1 MQEEASIVSS
11 NVYNSL
17 QRNLYRG
24 PEIGFS
30 YGGSLFAV
38 LQERKASMT
47 RLRPM
52 PRWWIVGFSMALLAA
67 GPVGR
72 AVAQTQ
78 HGIGKVRDAFAQG
91 DARALLGDASD
102 RIEIA
107 LLGRSRLYSRAQAF
121 YVMQDFFRRYPPE
134 GFTLQSQAQEQG
146 SWFATGRYRYKHA
159 EQPLLVYL
167 RLRLKSDQWELREM
181 RIEERQ
187 RE

>member
-1 MQEEASIVSS
+1 
-11 NVYNSL
+11 
-17 QRNLYRG
+17 
-24 PEIGFS
+24 
-30 YGGSLFAV
+30 
-38 LQERKASMT
+38 
-47 RLRPM
+47 M

-67 GPVGR
+67 GPAGR

-78 HGIGKVRDAFAQG
+78 HGIGKVQGAFAQG

-102 RIEIA
+102 RVEIA